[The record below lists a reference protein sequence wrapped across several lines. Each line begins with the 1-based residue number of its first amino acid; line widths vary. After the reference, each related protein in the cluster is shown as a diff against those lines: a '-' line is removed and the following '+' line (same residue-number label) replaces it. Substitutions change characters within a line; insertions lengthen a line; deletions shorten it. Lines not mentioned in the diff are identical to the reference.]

1 MVEGETVAL
10 TMNMRYKLGYTR
22 RLVGQCREFPFIIVE
37 GKNLEELR
45 NNLFYE
51 LEIYFNTFPKEGK
64 KILEQYGR
72 TVAVESEQT
81 DKDKEEGWMEKQLEM
96 QILSK

>member
-1 MVEGETVAL
+1 M
-10 TMNMRYKLGYTR
+10 
-22 RLVGQCREFPFIIVE
+22 E
-37 GKNLEELR
+37 GKNVEELR

-72 TVAVESEQT
+72 RVAAESEQIH
-81 DKDKEEGWMEKQLEM
+81 KDEEEGWTQKEIKV
-96 QILSK
+96 QIPSK